1 MIQLGVRKEK
11 KNMQVR
17 MIVLDLDRTTLDY
30 QGRLS
35 EENRNAIQAALDLG
49 IFVVPASGRPL
60 SSFPGELLKLRGLKY
75 LITSNGA
82 AVYRTDQGKSTCIR
96 RFLLKPEA
104 VLRIL
109 ELTKDAGVTYE
120 TFVRGEAYAEEAYV
134 KNPTAFGALSHAVPY
149 IRKTRIPVRDIRTFL
164 REHQEELD
172 SLDVIVDN
180 QKKKRELMEKIQR
193 QCPGIYLT
201 TSVEQLIEIS
211 DQRAGKHSA
220 VRYLQKLL
228 GIEAGETAAFGDGD
242 NDAEM
247 LREAG
252 LGIAVANA
260 TKKCREAADRITG
273 SCEQNGVAQVILE
286 ILKSKGSGI

>member
-1 MIQLGVRKEK
+1 MIA
-11 KNMQVR
+11 
-17 MIVLDLDRTTLDY
+17 LDLDRTTLDY

-35 EENRNAIQAALDLG
+35 EENRKALQEAIKLG
-49 IFVVPASGRPL
+49 IVVVPASGRPL
-60 SSFPGELLKLRGLKY
+60 SSFPHEILELRGVKY

-82 AVYRTDQGKSTCIR
+82 AVYRRDQGKSTCLR
-96 RFLLKPEA
+96 RFLLQPEA
-104 VLRIL
+104 VRRIL

-149 IRKTRIPVRDIRTFL
+149 IRKTRIPVRDIRSFL

-220 VRYLQKLL
+220 VRYLQELL

-242 NDAEM
+242 NDAGM
-247 LREAG
+247 LEEAG
-252 LGIAVANA
+252 IGIAVSNA
-260 TKKCREAADRITG
+260 TQKCRESADRMTG
-273 SCEQNGVAQVILE
+273 SCERDGVAHAIRKL
-286 ILKSKGSGI
+286 LKDMGQ

>member
-1 MIQLGVRKEK
+1 
-11 KNMQVR
+11 

-35 EENRNAIQAALDLG
+35 EENRKALQEAIKLG
-49 IFVVPASGRPL
+49 IVVVPASGRPL
-60 SSFPGELLKLRGLKY
+60 SSFPHEILELQGVKY

-82 AVYRTDQGKSTCIR
+82 AVYRRDQGKNTCIR
-96 RFLLKPEA
+96 RFLLQPEA
-104 VLRIL
+104 VRSIL
-109 ELTKDAGVTYE
+109 ELTEDTGVTYE

-220 VRYLQKLL
+220 VRDLQKLL

-242 NDAEM
+242 NDAGM
-247 LREAG
+247 LEEAG
-252 LGIAVANA
+252 IGIAVSNA
-260 TKKCREAADRITG
+260 TQKCRESADRITG
-273 SCEQNGVAQVILE
+273 SCEQDGVAHAVRKL
-286 ILKSKGSGI
+286 LKDMEY

>member
-1 MIQLGVRKEK
+1 
-11 KNMQVR
+11 

-35 EENRNAIQAALDLG
+35 EENRKALQEAIKLG
-49 IFVVPASGRPL
+49 IVVVPASGRPL
-60 SSFPGELLKLRGLKY
+60 SSFPHEILELQGVKY

-82 AVYRTDQGKSTCIR
+82 AVYRRDQGKNTCLW
-96 RFLLKPEA
+96 RFLLQPEA
-104 VLRIL
+104 VRRIL
-109 ELTKDAGVTYE
+109 ELTEDTGVTYE

-220 VRYLQKLL
+220 VRDLQKLL

-242 NDAEM
+242 NDAGM
-247 LREAG
+247 LEEAG
-252 LGIAVANA
+252 IGIAVSNA
-260 TKKCREAADRITG
+260 TQKCRESADRITG
-273 SCEQNGVAQVILE
+273 SCEQDGVAHAVRKL
-286 ILKSKGSGI
+286 LKDMED